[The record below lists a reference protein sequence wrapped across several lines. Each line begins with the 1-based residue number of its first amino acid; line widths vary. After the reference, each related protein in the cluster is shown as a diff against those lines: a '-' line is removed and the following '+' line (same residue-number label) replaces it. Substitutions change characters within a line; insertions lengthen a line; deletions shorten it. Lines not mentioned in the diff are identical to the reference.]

1 MFTVFLYL
9 SSFFCDLY
17 IFYMSIPEYFFVFLW
32 SYSVKSY
39 FTSNSNLVRY
49 SHNLFDIQE
58 ITPFPFFWNYVML
71 LLLFLKSVFPF
82 EEVVVYHF
90 IYLNVVR
97 HQITYLSLALELND
111 PMNECL
117 DVVLNNFLLTNIH
130 QIHQTFTSY
139 FS

>member
-1 MFTVFLYL
+1 
-9 SSFFCDLY
+9 
-17 IFYMSIPEYFFVFLW
+17 
-32 SYSVKSY
+32 
-39 FTSNSNLVRY
+39 
-49 SHNLFDIQE
+49 
-58 ITPFPFFWNYVML
+58 ML